1 MNKKLGS
8 SRMGKRLAVVLGVA
22 VAASTVAVPSSGAA
36 KISASAK
43 NDLLIMINEPDAGWC
58 NQDSPGIDQVAAKN
72 SVLETLTIMNDKGK
86 IVPYLAEAFSSSADF
101 KQWTVKLRK
110 GVKFHDG
117 EELTAKTIQVNTL
130 ANLGLIQA
138 FMGKGQAGSLP
149 AIGWL
154 DLAGIN
160 PSVNRRKPTT
170 PVDGAAAI
178 AGKWASFFKIID
190 DYTVQFNLA
199 TPRPNFP
206 FYLWNVGRGTVM
218 STNSL
223 LSPSCGTTVAA
234 GTGPFMVKSKGTD
247 PNTTVLVANP
257 NYWRKAKDGS
267 KLPKASTVTFKTVG
281 DAAQR
286 VNALQRGQAD
296 LATFG
301 ATSGTQ
307 INLLKTLKG
316 KVTLF
321 EGPRD
326 TSWVFHLNTTQ
337 LPFAKKSARLA
348 FAHAIDTKAFTT
360 LMTKGNGTPGDAIA
374 PSMHPFYVKNA
385 SPKFDIAKS
394 KEYAAQYKAET
405 GQDLKVVLPVS
416 TTTESTKANQAI
428 CNMLGAAGIPCSLMA
443 PVTSTQLILRGFALQ
458 QQASWFNVNSGPYAE
473 FGLLFVTNTNLE
485 LSGFGFTDPTLTK
498 CFEDAR
504 SVGTKAALG
513 ACAKKVA
520 EEAYQVPTYFEGGFL
535 AWNNK
540 VKGVGATPLP
550 GGGSRPII
558 SGSGFDI
565 ASATKG

>member
-8 SRMGKRLAVVLGVA
+8 SRMGKRLAVALGVA
-22 VAASTVAVPSSGAA
+22 VAASTIAVPSSGAA

-101 KQWTVKLRK
+101 KQWTVKLRQ

-117 EELTAKTIQVNTL
+117 EELTSKTIQVNML
-130 ANLGLIQA
+130 ANAGLIQA
-138 FMGKGQAGSLP
+138 FMGKGQAASLP

-160 PSVNRRKPTT
+160 AALNRRTPTV
-170 PVDGAAAI
+170 PVDGPGAI
-178 AGKWASFFKIID
+178 AAKWASFFKIID
-190 DYTVQFNLA
+190 TYTVQFNLA

-218 STNSL
+218 SSASL
-223 LSPSCGTTVAA
+223 VSPSCGTTVAA

-247 PNTTVLVANP
+247 PNTTVLTANP

-307 INLLKTLKG
+307 VNLLKTLKG
-316 KVTLF
+316 KVTLH
-321 EGPRD
+321 EGVRD

-348 FAHAIDTKAFTT
+348 FAHAIDTKAFAT
-360 LMTKGNGTPGDAIA
+360 LMTVDAPLLREERIAEVRPREGQAVRRSVQDGDRTRPEGRPPGQHDNRVDKGQPGSVQHARRCRYPLLAHGTSDLHAVD
-374 PSMHPFYVKNA
+374 PSWIRTP
-385 SPKFDIAKS
+385 
-394 KEYAAQYKAET
+394 
-405 GQDLKVVLPVS
+405 
-416 TTTESTKANQAI
+416 
-428 CNMLGAAGIPCSLMA
+428 AAGFLVQRELG
-443 PVTSTQLILRGFALQ
+443 PVCRVRSALRDQHEPRIVGLRIHRSDLDEVLRGR
-458 QQASWFNVNSGPYAE
+458 
-473 FGLLFVTNTNLE
+473 
-485 LSGFGFTDPTLTK
+485 TLNRQ
-498 CFEDAR
+498 EGRSR
-504 SVGTKAALG
+504 SVCKACCRRG
-513 ACAKKVA
+513 
-520 EEAYQVPTYFEGGFL
+520 
-535 AWNNK
+535 
-540 VKGVGATPLP
+540 LP
-550 GGGSRPII
+550 GS
-558 SGSGFDI
+558 DLL
-565 ASATKG
+565 